1 MGCLEIIFVMWIVL
15 NIAMLFLFVATGAF
29 HDYGFTWLNPL
40 FIYKH
45 IDVNWFGA
53 SLLALVGNVIF
64 VPYAILY
71 WFYKL
76 CTVGRK

>member
-1 MGCLEIIFVMWIVL
+1 MGCLETIFVIWVIL
-15 NIAMLFLFVATGAF
+15 NITMFFLFVMTGAF
-29 HDYGFTWLNPL
+29 SDYGFVWLNPL

-53 SLLALVGNVIF
+53 LLLTLVANVIF

-71 WFYKL
+71 WFYKV